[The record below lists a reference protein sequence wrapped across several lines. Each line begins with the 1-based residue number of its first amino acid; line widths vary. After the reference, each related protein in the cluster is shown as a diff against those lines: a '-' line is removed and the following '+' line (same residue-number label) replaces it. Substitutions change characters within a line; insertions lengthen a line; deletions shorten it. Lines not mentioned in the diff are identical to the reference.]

1 VGRKKQEMNGEPPAP
16 NIRPL
21 SHSKAG
27 TKPMCKQEDM
37 EKGMPK
43 LPQREKVEDQL
54 EMKMKTDGDYMR

>member
-1 VGRKKQEMNGEPPAP
+1 
-16 NIRPL
+16 
-21 SHSKAG
+21 
-27 TKPMCKQEDM
+27 MCKQEDM